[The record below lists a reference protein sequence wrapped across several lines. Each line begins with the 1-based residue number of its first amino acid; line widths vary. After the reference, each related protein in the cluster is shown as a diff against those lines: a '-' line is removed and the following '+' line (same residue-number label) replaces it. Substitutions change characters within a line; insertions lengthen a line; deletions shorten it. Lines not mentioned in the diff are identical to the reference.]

1 MCLEIMWTILKRCLF
16 FRTASKLIAFPDHF
30 LPNCFQFLVLYTMYR
45 LKPLCVEIVARIVS
59 ARLLI
64 SHIFF
69 DERKKWLQLFRVD
82 EIAATSVISVIYL
95 HEYLIFAVFVWQHI
109 KLITVIKSMKSVSD
123 YCVPNVV

>member
-1 MCLEIMWTILKRCLF
+1 MRERSGYSF
-16 FRTASKLIAFPDHF
+16 FELI
-30 LPNCFQFLVLYTMYR
+30 
-45 LKPLCVEIVARIVS
+45 
-59 ARLLI
+59 
-64 SHIFF
+64 
-69 DERKKWLQLFRVD
+69 